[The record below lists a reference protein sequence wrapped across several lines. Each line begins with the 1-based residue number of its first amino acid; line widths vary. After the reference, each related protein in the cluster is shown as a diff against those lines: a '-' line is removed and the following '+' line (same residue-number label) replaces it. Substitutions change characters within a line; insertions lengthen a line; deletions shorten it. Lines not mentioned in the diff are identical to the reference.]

1 MESVRMR
8 VQALTFGPHAL
19 FCAQLVSN
27 RMGVIG
33 AALAV
38 TMLLAVALS
47 GSDEGSGLAIK
58 SAKLASAKAAPS
70 AAALKLKHMEKVALL
85 FQPPAEMFAALD

>member
-1 MESVRMR
+1 
-8 VQALTFGPHAL
+8 
-19 FCAQLVSN
+19 
-27 RMGVIG
+27 MGMIG

-70 AAALKLKHMEKVALL
+70 TAAALKLKRIEKVLKL
-85 FQPPAEMFAALD
+85 FQPLLLPLAIGGAMWQSCSTAGENKGAREREGEGARE